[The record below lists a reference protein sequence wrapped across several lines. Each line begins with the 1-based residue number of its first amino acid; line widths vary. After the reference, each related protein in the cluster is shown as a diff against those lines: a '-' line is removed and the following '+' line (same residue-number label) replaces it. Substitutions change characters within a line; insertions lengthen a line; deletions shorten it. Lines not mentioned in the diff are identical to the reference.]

1 MTKVKDF
8 SEVVAGL
15 PEVWRT
21 STTAQRAL
29 TVVALPPIMLLY
41 WLPKRIWQG
50 VRNAEAR

>member
-21 STTAQRAL
+21 STTAQRVL

-41 WLPKRIWQG
+41 WLPKRIWQE
-50 VRNAEAR
+50 VRDAKAR

>member
-21 STTAQRAL
+21 STITQRVL

-41 WLPKRIWQG
+41 WLPKRIWQE
-50 VRNAEAR
+50 VRDAKAR

>member
-8 SEVVAGL
+8 SEVVAGI

-21 STTAQRAL
+21 STTAQRVL

-41 WLPKRIWQG
+41 WLPKRIWQAC
-50 VRNAEAR
+50 RNA